1 MLPLWE
7 SKMPV
12 APDPYSP
19 FTMGARPPGFVGPTN
34 NPDPAEAMRLLRQ
47 MERDFTN
54 SQPYAD
60 SSNTDPY
67 ASFNPEAMAA
77 SEFAPQFDALN
88 AAIKEQ
94 QSRFNTSNAD
104 LAKMFESLAQ
114 STLNRTGDVKSLY
127 DTSGKQMGQNYA
139 DAAGNTTKNFGES
152 ANQLAELMQRLGI
165 QQAAP
170 SVFAQSQG
178 ELGKALADLARRS
191 QNNVDTNTALGRNE
205 IAYLGRT
212 ADTNRLAGKNA
223 QADLLR
229 QFQALQAQNEQKR
242 MELISGQ
249 QSAANQYGLS
259 ISKMKQDAVASE
271 LDQAKLEL
279 EKAKFGHQVSNDDF
293 ANSLKAQDAQYSTKD
308 PSAALSNRAY
318 EMFGGD
324 ARAASTAALGIIQ
337 AYQNTGGTSLPAM
350 LAEIDNLTTSD
361 PLTRDKYKQLALGFW
376 LGISGK

>member
-1 MLPLWE
+1 
-7 SKMPV
+7 MPSN
-12 APDPYSP
+12 PSP
-19 FTMGARPPGFVGPTN
+19 FIMGDTPLGFVGPTLGDPQDRDKQEAVAQLRRLAGY
-34 NPDPAEAMRLLRQ
+34 PDP
-47 MERDFTN
+47 
-54 SQPYAD
+54 
-60 SSNTDPY
+60 DPY
-67 ASFNPEAMAA
+67 ASFDPNAMAQ
-77 SEFAPQFDALN
+77 SEFAPQFSALD

-94 QSRFNTSNAD
+94 QNRYNTSNAD

-114 STLNRTGDVKSLY
+114 STLGRTGDVKNLY
-127 DTSGKQMGQNYA
+127 DSSGKQMGQNYMNAA
-139 DAAGNTTKNFGES
+139 DNTTRNFGES
-152 ANQLAELMQRLGI
+152 ANKLTELMQRLGI

-170 SVFAQSQG
+170 SVFAQSQN
-178 ELGKALADLARRS
+178 ELGKALADLAGRS

-205 IAYLGRT
+205 ISYLGRT

-229 QFQALQAQNEQKR
+229 QFQALQAQNAQKR
-242 MELISGQ
+242 AELISGQ

-259 ISKMKQDAVASE
+259 ISKMKQGDASSQM
-271 LDQAKLEL
+271 DQAKLEL
-279 EKAKFGHQVSNDDF
+279 EKAKFGHQVANDEF
-293 ANSLKAQDAQYSTKD
+293 TNSLKAQDSQYNTKD

-324 ARAASTAALGIIQ
+324 ATAASTATLGIIQ

-361 PLTRDKYKQLALGFW
+361 PLTRDRYKQLALGFW

>member
-1 MLPLWE
+1 
-7 SKMPV
+7 MPV
-12 APDPYSP
+12 APDNSYSP
-19 FTMGARPPGFVGPTN
+19 FIMGDRPPGFVGPTN

-47 MERDFTN
+47 MERNFTN
-54 SQPYAD
+54 SQPYVNSD
-60 SSNTDPY
+60 NSVDPY
-67 ASFNPEAMAA
+67 AGYDPNAMAA

-94 QSRFNTSNAD
+94 QSRFNTSNTD
-104 LAKMFESLAQ
+104 LAKMFEALAQ
-114 STLNRTGDVKSLY
+114 STLGRTGDVKSLY
-127 DTSGKQMGQNYA
+127 DSSGKQMGQNYA
-139 DAAGNTTKNFGES
+139 TTANNTTKNFGDS
-152 ANQLAELMQRLGI
+152 ANKLAELMQRLGI

-170 SVFAQSQG
+170 NVFAQSQG
-178 ELGKALADLARRS
+178 ELGRALADIAGRS
-191 QNNVDTNTALGRNE
+191 KNNVDTNTALGRNE
-205 IAYLGRT
+205 ISYLGRT

-229 QFQALQAQNEQKR
+229 QFQALQAQNAQKR
-242 MELISGQ
+242 LELISGQ

-259 ISKMKQDAVASE
+259 ISKMKQGDASSQM
-271 LDQAKLEL
+271 DQAKLEL
-279 EKAKFGHQVSNDDF
+279 EKAKFGHQVANDEF
-293 ANSLKAQDAQYSTKD
+293 TNSLKAQDSQYNTKD

-324 ARAASTAALGIIQ
+324 ATAASTATLGIIQ

-361 PLTRDKYKQLALGFW
+361 PLTRDRYKQLALGFW